1 MKFKPVKKPKI
12 NTIKYYR
19 EALKFVI
26 IYANLHK
33 IIGRKE
39 SLEGIIN
46 TAQCALNK
54 ESLLYELK
62 EDKK

>member
-1 MKFKPVKKPKI
+1 MKLKPVKLPKI

-33 IIGRKE
+33 IIGKKE

-46 TAQCALNK
+46 TAQGALDK
-54 ESLLYELK
+54 EPLLYELE